1 MIGYELGAG
10 RLNGLIAFSCD
21 FNERL
26 ASRDVAG
33 AQVIKSALK
42 YKYAPSNI
50 KWIRDLSC

>member
-33 AQVIKSALK
+33 AQVIKSAFK
-42 YKYAPSNI
+42 YKYDPSNI
-50 KWIRDLSC
+50 K